1 MRKGKGVVHLTVLA
15 EPGKPVQTLCER
27 TFEAGEYTVTD
38 LGASCTS
45 CLRRQLDPSRIS
57 NAMFGQDLGTRLLEL
72 SLSQPRKRPEDE
84 VADERAARAEPPRL
98 RIVTTAPRPSPA
110 RPDDREDRDRPL
122 EAPPRRER
130 PRPAGLDLTSF
141 EQVGQDEYRS
151 PGGVLVR
158 ILKREGGGW
167 DVAEVEHDGPTRL
180 EQLADGRVRVSVGD
194 LQFEYSGDFERRL
207 RLL

>member
-1 MRKGKGVVHLTVLA
+1 M
-15 EPGKPVQTLCER
+15 QTLCER
-27 TFEAGEYTVTD
+27 TFESGEYAVTD

-98 RIVTTAPRPSPA
+98 RVVSTEPRSRPA
-110 RPDDREDRDRPL
+110 RTGDRDQRDSPL
-122 EAPPRRER
+122 EPSPRRER
-130 PRPAGLDLTSF
+130 PRPAGLDLSSF
-141 EQVGQDEYRS
+141 EQVGQEEYRS

-158 ILKREGGGW
+158 IVRRESGGW
-167 DVAEVEHDGPTRL
+167 DVAAVEHEGTARL
-180 EQLADGRVRVSVGD
+180 EQLGDGRVRVRVGD
-194 LQFEYSGDFERRL
+194 LQFEYSGDFERRIRPL
-207 RLL
+207 

>member
-1 MRKGKGVVHLTVLA
+1 MLV
-15 EPGKPVQTLCER
+15 EQGKPVQTLCER

-98 RIVTTAPRPSPA
+98 RVVSTEPRTP
-110 RPDDREDRDRPL
+110 PDRVGERDRRARPL
-122 EAPPRRER
+122 EEPPVRGQ
-130 PRPAGLDLTSF
+130 PRPAGLDLTRF
-141 EQVGQDEYRS
+141 EQVGQDEYRT

-158 ILKREGGGW
+158 IVKREGGGW
-167 DVAEVEHDGPTRL
+167 DLAEVEHDGPARL
-180 EQLADGRVRVSVGD
+180 EQLADGRVRVRVGD
-194 LQFEYSGDFERRL
+194 LQFEYSGDFERRIRPL
-207 RLL
+207 